1 MYRYMYRYRYSL
13 AVVLLAPSLT
23 LILEVSPTDLKAFE
37 IGARDTSSVLVAIFI
52 HTTKPNHNNSI
63 LYWVR
68 VTDRSHIVSSRN
80 KSMDHKDHKGYH
92 KLGLVRV

>member
-1 MYRYMYRYRYSL
+1 MNEFHYSTRNRHRYRYSL

-52 HTTKPNHNNSI
+52 HTTKPNQTI
-63 LYWVR
+63 TIAFY
-68 VTDRSHIVSSRN
+68 T
-80 KSMDHKDHKGYH
+80 G
-92 KLGLVRV
+92 LG